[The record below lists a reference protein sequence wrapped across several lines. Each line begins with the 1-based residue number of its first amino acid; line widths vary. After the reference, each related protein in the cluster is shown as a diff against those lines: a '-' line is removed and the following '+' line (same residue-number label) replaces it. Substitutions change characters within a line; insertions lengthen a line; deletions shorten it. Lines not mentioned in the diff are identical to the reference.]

1 MGVVMLHKSPLP
13 PNIFICVYKLY
24 YMNSEYISHPNN
36 ISMESESN
44 DNFETLLEKYA
55 EYYYSKNIQQPVNKH
70 LHCNHHINHHINP
83 YDHHS
88 HNHHEHV
95 HEEQE
100 QEQEHEQSFYEEFV
114 DFVESIYGT
123 ISDYFKSFCRKNRG
137 IDKTI
142 EKLNNPYEPNT
153 HEYLMYN
160 RIIQHYEKSNNNS
173 NNTDNYV
180 TPMIYRNDK

>member
-1 MGVVMLHKSPLP
+1 MDI
-13 PNIFICVYKLY
+13 N
-24 YMNSEYISHPNN
+24 YIS
-36 ISMESESN
+36 MESN

-55 EYYYSKNIQQPVNKH
+55 EYYYSKNIQQPVNKDLNSQNKH
-70 LHCNHHINHHINP
+70 LHCSHHINP

-88 HNHHEHV
+88 HNHHEYEEYVQEEHV
-95 HEEQE
+95 QEEYVQE
-100 QEQEHEQSFYEEFV
+100 ENEHEQSFYEEFI

-123 ISDYFKSFCRKNRG
+123 ISNYFKSFCKKNRG

-160 RIIQHYEKSNNNS
+160 RIIQHYKKTNNNS
-173 NNTDNYV
+173 NDNNLNNIDNYV
-180 TPMIYRNDK
+180 TPMIYKK